1 MTKRK
6 GKKRRITVSAVV
18 VFLVVIVLLVQGAM
32 KQPEIIRNKEL
43 IDDLKGQVQSHQEK
57 LDDLEKLSEKVDTD
71 EYIEKVA
78 REQLGLVKENEIIFI
93 DVAGE

>member
-1 MTKRK
+1 M
-6 GKKRRITVSAVV
+6 
-18 VFLVVIVLLVQGAM
+18 LVQGAM
-32 KQPEIIRNKEL
+32 KQPEIIRNKER
-43 IDDLKGQVQSHQEK
+43 IDDLKKQVQQHQDK
-57 LDDLEKLSEKVDTD
+57 LDDLNELSKKVDTN

>member
-1 MTKRK
+1 MPKRK
-6 GKKRRITVSAVV
+6 GKKRRITVSAAVV
-18 VFLVVIVLLVQGAM
+18 LLVVIVLLVQGAM
-32 KQPEIIRNKEL
+32 KQPEIIRNKER